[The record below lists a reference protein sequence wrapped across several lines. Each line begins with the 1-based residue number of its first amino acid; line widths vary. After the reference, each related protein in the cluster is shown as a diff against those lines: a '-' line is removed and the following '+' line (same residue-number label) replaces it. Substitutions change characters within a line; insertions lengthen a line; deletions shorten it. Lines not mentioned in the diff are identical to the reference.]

1 MFSTTC
7 HPQTDGQ
14 TESVNRTLSTLLRA
28 IIKSNIKTWED
39 CLPHVEFAYN
49 RAVHSATKLS
59 PFHVVYGFNPLSPL
73 DLFALPL
80 KEQTNLDGKQKAEF
94 VKSLHEQVRKNIE
107 ERTKMYER
115 QKNKGR
121 KELVLA
127 PGDQVWVHMRKE
139 RFPAERKSKLLP
151 RKDGPFKVL
160 KRINN
165 NAYQID
171 LEGKYSISS
180 TFNVSDLDPFIA
192 DDLDLRSNPFKGGG
206 DGVALSL
213 IHI

>member
-1 MFSTTC
+1 
-7 HPQTDGQ
+7 
-14 TESVNRTLSTLLRA
+14 
-28 IIKSNIKTWED
+28 
-39 CLPHVEFAYN
+39 
-49 RAVHSATKLS
+49 
-59 PFHVVYGFNPLSPL
+59 
-73 DLFALPL
+73 
-80 KEQTNLDGKQKAEF
+80 
-94 VKSLHEQVRKNIE
+94 
-107 ERTKMYER
+107 MYER

-206 DGVALSL
+206 DGVAMTRDKEEELSESDEEEPSDEPSEEMTLEEGSEADDIEENQHQRDVSSGLANVWSGPVTRSRLRAQEKSLHALLQIVGVGPRREDQDKPACWFNL
-213 IHI
+213 IAM